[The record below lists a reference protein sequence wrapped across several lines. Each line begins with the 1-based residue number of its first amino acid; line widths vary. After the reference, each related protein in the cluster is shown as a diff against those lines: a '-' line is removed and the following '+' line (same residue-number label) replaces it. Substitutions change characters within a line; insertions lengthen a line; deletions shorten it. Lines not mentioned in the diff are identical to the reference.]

1 MPRQWGFSGRGNNHA
16 DIRWN
21 AELDGP
27 GSPYRQGYAQSIQAA
42 RERAKKFGIEIKHV
56 FLTTGEFD
64 ILVIADAKDGDG
76 MAKMAMMAGAEG
88 NVRTR
93 TIRAW
98 TEPEIAKLISEL
110 P

>member
-1 MPRQWGFSGRGNNHA
+1 
-16 DIRWN
+16 
-21 AELDGP
+21 
-27 GSPYRQGYAQSIQAA
+27 
-42 RERAKKFGIEIKHV
+42 V

-64 ILVIADAKDGDG
+64 ILVIAEANDGDS
-76 MAKMAMMAGAEG
+76 MAKMAMAAGAEG

-93 TIRAW
+93 TVRAW

>member
-1 MPRQWGFSGRGNNHA
+1 VLPFVDASRIETDTEQTQVIEMLRRALP
-16 DIRWN
+16 
-21 AELDGP
+21 
-27 GSPYRQGYAQSIQAA
+27 
-42 RERAKKFGIEIKHV
+42 RAKKLGVDIKHV

-64 ILVIADAKDGDG
+64 ILVIAEAKDGDA

>member
-1 MPRQWGFSGRGNNHA
+1 MPTFVGRLSWTT
-16 DIRWN
+16 D
-21 AELDGP
+21 
-27 GSPYRQGYAQSIQAA
+27 QGVRTVKDTSKGIQTA
-42 RERAKKFGIEIKHV
+42 RKRAKTLGIEIKHV

-64 ILVIADAKDGDG
+64 ILASADAKDGDS
-76 MAKMAMMAGAEG
+76 MAKMAGAEG
-88 NVRTR
+88 NVHTR

>member
-1 MPRQWGFSGRGNNHA
+1 MPTFVGMLSWT
-16 DIRWN
+16 D
-21 AELDGP
+21 
-27 GSPYRQGYAQSIQAA
+27 QGVRTVKDTPKRIQAA
-42 RERAKKFGIEIKHV
+42 RERAKKLGVEIKQV

-64 ILVIADAKDGDG
+64 ILVIAEANDGDS
-76 MAKMAMMAGAEG
+76 MAKMAMAAGAEG

-93 TIRAW
+93 TVGAW